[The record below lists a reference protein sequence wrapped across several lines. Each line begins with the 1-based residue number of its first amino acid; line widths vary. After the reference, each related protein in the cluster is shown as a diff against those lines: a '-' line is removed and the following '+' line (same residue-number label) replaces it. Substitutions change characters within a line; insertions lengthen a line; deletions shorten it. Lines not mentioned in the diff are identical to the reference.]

1 MMLPRSHSEL
11 ETLQHRL
18 DWFPRFI
25 TAAAILLIGLRL
37 AGLVAYGP
45 LDISLIWFEFITVVL
60 IVIAVTVAT
69 PMGRR
74 LVQAR
79 TEAAQRADHERCNVE
94 QLLQMTNMLQSA
106 RGASDS
112 YTVLQA
118 TAENLLDGFGG
129 GLYVFNNS
137 RDRLELTLS
146 WGWPEESPLPTALS
160 PDNCWALKRGKRQ
173 LNHEGRGAIR
183 CEHHQ
188 SNLAVL
194 EIPMLAHGEIQGL
207 LKLTPIVGQDVA
219 ALGNI
224 EATAEALADAM
235 SLAVSSIRLRETL
248 RHQALRD
255 PLTGLYNRR
264 YMQDALERLAAVA
277 DRTRSS
283 LSIIMVDL
291 DHFKKLNDEHGHAT
305 GDAVLRDVASALI
318 ASLRS
323 SDVACRYGGEELVVL
338 LPDCSLSQA
347 IEKAE
352 AMRERIEI
360 LSSRYDASISASF
373 GVAAIPETHRTPED
387 ALKSADE
394 ALYQAKEAGR
404 NRVVAASITGRP
416 TPLMA
421 AE

>member
-1 MMLPRSHSEL
+1 MLPQSNSEL
-11 ETLQHRL
+11 ETLQRRL
-18 DWFPRFI
+18 DWFPRLVML
-25 TAAAILLIGLRL
+25 AAVLLILFRLTGL
-37 AGLVAYGP
+37 LVYGP
-45 LDISLIWFEFITVVL
+45 LDATLIWFEFTTVIA
-60 IVIAVTVAT
+60 IVICVAIAK
-69 PMGRR
+69 PMGQR
-74 LVQAR
+74 LVNAR
-79 TEAAQRADHERCNVE
+79 TLAAQYADRQRRDVE

-106 RGASDS
+106 RGAGDA
-112 YTVLQA
+112 YTVLRA

-137 RDRLELTLS
+137 RDRLEMTICWS
-146 WGWPEESPLPTALS
+146 WPDESPLSPALS
-160 PDNCWALKRGKRQ
+160 PESCWALKRGKHH
-173 LNHEGRGAIR
+173 LNHEGRGTIC
-183 CEHHQ
+183 CEHHH
-188 SNLAVL
+188 SHLPVL

-207 LKLTPIVGQDVA
+207 LKLTPPDSQDIS
-219 ALGNI
+219 ALKRI

-264 YMQDALERLAAVA
+264 YMQDALERLSAVA

-305 GDAVLRDVASALI
+305 GDAVLRDAASALI

-347 IEKAE
+347 TEKAE
-352 AMRERIEI
+352 AMRERIET
-360 LSSRYDASISASF
+360 LSARYDASISASF

-416 TPLMA
+416 ASLMA